1 MTAASAVV
9 LTSLLGLGIV
19 YPLLPFQAL
28 ALGATPQMV
37 ALLLAVDTLITL
49 LLAPLWGH
57 LSDRLGRKPLILAAL
72 AISTASYLVLAA
84 AGSFETLLLSRVM
97 AGVGFA
103 AIPVLT
109 AYVAD
114 RTSRRGRTGGIAAI
128 NAAYSLAFV
137 FGPLITLAT
146 YDPQA
151 AGFQLPA
158 LVACA
163 TGAAALLLAACVLDE
178 TRLKRSDPGPGW
190 AALAGRSAGL
200 PAGLGPSCGLML
212 AAIATFALAY
222 AIVDGTLGVWSSAV
236 LRWQADDLALA
247 FLVTGAAAGLTQA
260 FLVAPA
266 CRRFGERAVTCGSAV
281 VMLAGL
287 LLLAGMPGS
296 ANAMLAMALLGAGV
310 ATGSSCLTS
319 LISQAA
325 PEGAQGSLMGLTQS
339 SLSLARILGP
349 LWGGFALQNLG
360 LSWPFATA
368 AVLVFLALILAA
380 GIPAGRLAAAP
391 RVSEN

>member
-37 ALLLAVDTLITL
+37 ALLLAVDTLVTL

-72 AISTASYLVLAA
+72 AISAVSYVVLAA
-84 AGSFETLLLSRVM
+84 AQSFEVLLLSRVLS
-97 AGVGFA
+97 GVGFA

-114 RTSRRGRTGGIAAI
+114 RTSRRGRTGGIAGI

-163 TGAAALLLAACVLDE
+163 AGAAALLLAARVLDE
-178 TRLKRSDPGPGW
+178 SALRRSDPGPGW
-190 AALAGRSAGL
+190 TVLAGGSSGL
-200 PAGLGPSCGLML
+200 PAGLGATCGLML

-222 AIVDGTLGVWSSAV
+222 AIVDGTLGVWSSQV

-247 FLVTGAAAGLTQA
+247 FLATGAAAGLTQA
-260 FLVAPA
+260 FLVAPL

-281 VMLAGL
+281 TMLAGL

-325 PEGAQGSLMGLTQS
+325 PEGAQGALMGLTQS

-368 AVLVFLALILAA
+368 AVLVLVALILAA
-380 GIPAGRLAAAP
+380 GMPAGRLAAAP
-391 RVSEN
+391 RASEN

>member
-1 MTAASAVV
+1 MTAACAVV

-37 ALLLAVDTLITL
+37 ALLLAVDTLVTL

-72 AISTASYLVLAA
+72 AISAVSYLVLAA
-84 AGSFETLLLSRVM
+84 AQSFEVLILSRVM
-97 AGVGFA
+97 AGLGFA

-114 RTSRRGRTGGIAAI
+114 RTCRHRRTGGIAGI

-146 YDPQA
+146 HDA
-151 AGFQLPA
+151 EFAGFQVPA

-163 TGAAALLLAACVLDE
+163 TGAAALLLAAYVVDE
-178 TRLKRSDPGPGW
+178 SRLKQSDPDPGW
-190 AALAGRSAGL
+190 AVLADRSV
-200 PAGLGPSCGLML
+200 GLGSSCGLML

-222 AIVDGTLGVWSSAV
+222 AIVDGTLGVWSNAV
-236 LRWQADDLALA
+236 LRWRADDLALA

-281 VMLAGL
+281 AMLAGL
-287 LLLAGMPGS
+287 LLLAGLPGS

-368 AVLVFLALILAA
+368 AVLVLVALILAA

-391 RVSEN
+391 RASEN